1 MMVANETSDNVSST
15 IHEPIYHDAIK
26 PNICKETIDSFVLIV
41 RRSLSVLIQSDVN
54 KPDGSSSQ
62 GRWVDAPSG
71 ESLGKALDRLVMNVC

>member
-1 MMVANETSDNVSST
+1 MKTVANDTLDHVSST
-15 IHEPIYHDAIK
+15 IHEPNYHDVIK
-26 PNICKETIDSFVLIV
+26 PTVDSFILIV
-41 RRSLSVLIQSDVN
+41 QQSLNVLIQSDVN